1 MYPETHSSYFLKK
14 QRPIALVY
22 VSIGRFPE
30 RYGSLED
37 EVFNGQDSPPFY
49 IIRLVQAGSRSEY
62 RWETANDTPCE
73 VNWLDP
79 EPDRESSSGYAK
91 YNEELQ
97 EINIKYATYRGF
109 HHE

>member
-22 VSIGRFPE
+22 VSIGRFP
-30 RYGSLED
+30 
-37 EVFNGQDSPPFY
+37 FY
-49 IIRLVQAGSRSEY
+49 IRLVQAGSRSGY